1 MRSKFKWI
9 FALCLALSMQFAF
22 AQEKTVTGVVSD
34 ETGPLPGA
42 NVILKSTKKGTQTD
56 VDGKYSIKAKA
67 GDVLPEEPIREKV
80 NLTLFFDFKDN
91 HERTLV
97 NYEKAVTETLV
108 KYRILASNNN
118 RIVISNTQKMAK
130 LTGDHYIRILIEKA
144 VVNG

>member
-1 MRSKFKWI
+1 MNSNVLFDFMLPLKPISNNLIKKEGKQKRKIKKMAICPFAEFQRI
-9 FALCLALSMQFAF
+9 FSLL
-22 AQEKTVTGVVSD
+22 T
-34 ETGPLPGA
+34 
-42 NVILKSTKKGTQTD
+42 
-56 VDGKYSIKAKA
+56 KA